1 MLLSNV
7 MKYNSLVFYISLSCV
22 TLFQLW
28 VYFSYV
34 QDVLFERLME
44 IFEEPTHSY
53 DYIVVGGGSAGCVLA
68 GRLAASPGTSV
79 LLLEA
84 GPAWSSWLAA
94 VPALTPLLQG
104 SAVDWRY
111 RTVPQRDA
119 CLALHNNESAWPRGR
134 LLGGSARLNN
144 LVYLRGHARDY
155 QSWGHP
161 DWSLPRL
168 LPLFRR
174 LERDAVPV
182 GELPWETPLAAAVL
196 AGGRELGHAV
206 VDLNSGRHT
215 GFMRAPVNMAR
226 GRRFSVEQA
235 LLKDGRRRQ
244 NLKIL
249 THALVDKVLFH
260 GGFEARGVSYL
271 RFGRPHRARARRGVV
286 LCAGTVGSAAVL
298 LRSGVG
304 PRRHLRS
311 LQVPVLHELPVGQ
324 SLQDHVTTGLDLV
337 LLNSSLPLG
346 AAALASLPAAW
357 QYLRHGSGPWTSP
370 GCEAVAVLRSGAGGD
385 APDLQLMVV
394 PAGASSDGGA
404 HLRHNFHLSDSVW
417 RGYFEALG
425 ARQVASVLPVVLH
438 PRSRGTVRL
447 RDRDPR
453 SVPLIDPRY
462 LSHPRDVE
470 VLLRGVRL
478 VQRLAGTAALRALGA
493 ALVPAPLPGCT
504 AAPPDSDDYWR
515 CYARH
520 VTLSAYHPAGTCRM
534 GPASDPSAVVG
545 FHLGVHGTHKLY
557 VADASVMPSL
567 PSANIHAAVLVIAER
582 AAQLVLEHAAG
593 RRSVCCLAHLLVP
606 ATACPEPVRARPC

>member
-404 HLRHNFHLSDSVW
+404 HLRHNFHLSDSGHVLRGSWSVFVW
-417 RGYFEALG
+417 PLEERDAPGCAG
-425 ARQVASVLPVVLH
+425 VAR
-438 PRSRGTVRL
+438 
-447 RDRDPR
+447 
-453 SVPLIDPRY
+453 
-462 LSHPRDVE
+462 
-470 VLLRGVRL
+470 LLRGAGRAAGGERAPRGPAPAQPRHGASEGPGPAQRAAHRPALPLAPARRRGPAARGAPGAAAGGHGRPARPGRRAGARAPARL
-478 VQRLAGTAALRALGA
+478 HGRAARLGRLLALLRTARHALRLPPGRHLPHGARLG
-493 ALVPAPLPGCT
+493 PQRRRGLPPRG
-504 AAPPDSDDYWR
+504 
-515 CYARH
+515 ARN
-520 VTLSAYHPAGTCRM
+520 PQ
-534 GPASDPSAVVG
+534 AV
-545 FHLGVHGTHKLY
+545 
-557 VADASVMPSL
+557 
-567 PSANIHAAVLVIAER
+567 R
-582 AAQLVLEHAAG
+582 G
-593 RRSVCCLAHLLVP
+593 RRVRDAQP
-606 ATACPEPVRARPC
+606 AQR